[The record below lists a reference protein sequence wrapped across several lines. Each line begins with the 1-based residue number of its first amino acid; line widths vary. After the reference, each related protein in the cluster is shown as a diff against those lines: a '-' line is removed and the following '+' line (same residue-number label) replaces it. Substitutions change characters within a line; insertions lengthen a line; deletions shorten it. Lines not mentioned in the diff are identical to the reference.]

1 MQYSRWR
8 VQSIRRLWM
17 CADSLGMTL
26 PPELAAQL
34 GQDSAAAPPGTTP
47 LLAPGSLGTQAG
59 PGPIAPDT
67 VHQGGSGCRV
77 LIVDDVASTR
87 RFLRAVLEDC
97 CWLEVVGEADNGKSA
112 VERAETLQP
121 DVVLLDLSMPELD
134 GHGALGEILRVAP
147 RTKVVILS
155 GGDANLGDSL
165 VGSGATAFLPK
176 GLPPWDLA
184 GRLEIILERPFVISN
199 RQSTDPLPL
208 AEPIGRSAR
217 TKVPRAKGEFQSGNG
232 YSGEETLGRGR
243 PRAVVCDSN
252 PTTRHLVAEVIES
265 YRLRVVAELVDTA
278 TLLSV
283 IGPLQPQLVVFDPCV
298 KGEANGDAIAE
309 LRGQLPSAAL
319 VVYSAM
325 EDLKKQALFADAP
338 FVIKPHLGQLAECV
352 RHFSRDRANG
362 R

>member
-1 MQYSRWR
+1 
-8 VQSIRRLWM
+8 M
-17 CADSLGMTL
+17 CADSFDMTL
-26 PPELAAQL
+26 PPEFAGQL
-34 GQDSAAAPPGTTP
+34 GQGGAAAPPSGTP
-47 LLAPGSLGTQAG
+47 LLAPGSGTHAG
-59 PGPIAPDT
+59 PGLPNYVPEGWS
-67 VHQGGSGCRV
+67 QCRV

-97 CWLEVVGEADNGKSA
+97 SWLEVVGEADNGKSA
-112 VERAETLQP
+112 VERAEALQP

-147 RTKVVILS
+147 STKVVILS

-208 AEPIGRSAR
+208 AEPIGRATR
-217 TKVPRAKGEFQSGNG
+217 TKPTRARGELHGGDG
-232 YSGEETLGRGR
+232 YSGEATLGRNR
-243 PRAVVCDSN
+243 PRAVVCDGN
-252 PTTRHLVAEVIES
+252 PTSRHLVAEVIES
-265 YRLRVVAELVDTA
+265 YRLRVIAELVDTA
-278 TLLSV
+278 TLLAV
-283 IGPLQPQLVVFDPCV
+283 IGSLQPQLVVFDPCLE
-298 KGEANGDAIAE
+298 GEANGDAIAE
-309 LRGQLPSAAL
+309 VRGHLPSAAL

-338 FVIKPHLGQLAECV
+338 FVVKPHLGQLAECV
-352 RHFSRDRANG
+352 KHFSRDRGLG

>member
-1 MQYSRWR
+1 
-8 VQSIRRLWM
+8 M
-17 CADSLGMTL
+17 CADSLGMKLL
-26 PPELAAQL
+26 PEFAAQL
-34 GQDSAAAPPGTTP
+34 GQGSAAAAPSATP
-47 LLAPGSLGTQAG
+47 LLLPSSSETQAG
-59 PGPIAPDT
+59 PAPTAPNQVD
-67 VHQGGSGCRV
+67 QGGLQCRV

-112 VERAETLQP
+112 VERAEMLQP

-134 GHGALGEILRVAP
+134 GQGALVEILRVAP
-147 RTKVVILS
+147 STKVVILS

-208 AEPIGRSAR
+208 AEPAGRSVRA
-217 TKVPRAKGEFQSGNG
+217 KVTPAKGELRNGNG
-232 YSGEETLGRGR
+232 YFGDGTLGRGR

-265 YRLRVVAELVDTA
+265 YGLRVVAELVDTA

-283 IGPLQPQLVVFDPCV
+283 IGPLQPQLVVFDPCLE
-298 KGEANGDAIAE
+298 GGANGDAIAE
-309 LRGQLPSAAL
+309 VRRSLPSAAL
-319 VVYSAM
+319 VVYSDV
-325 EDLKKQALFADAP
+325 EDLKEQALFADAA
-338 FVIKPHLGQLAECV
+338 FVVKPHLGELAECA
-352 RHFSRDRANG
+352 RDFSRVRGHG